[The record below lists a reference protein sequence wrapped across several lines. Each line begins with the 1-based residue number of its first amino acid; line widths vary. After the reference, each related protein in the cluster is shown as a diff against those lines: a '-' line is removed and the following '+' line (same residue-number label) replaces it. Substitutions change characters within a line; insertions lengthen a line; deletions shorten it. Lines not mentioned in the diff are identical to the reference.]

1 MDAERHTNNA
11 PCPKCQA
18 GMIFVIAIPHR
29 GMHRTTFV
37 CHSCNQTK
45 SYMLSPSAAA
55 IYSSAAPPLEA

>member
-1 MDAERHTNNA
+1 
-11 PCPKCQA
+11 
-18 GMIFVIAIPHR
+18 MIFVIAIPHR